1 MRPRASLEASA
12 DAFFKERA
20 ARYPGGPKI
29 LERTLEGVDLC
40 IAQRESLQPG
50 LVRFLSRQ

>member
-1 MRPRASLEASA
+1 ME
-12 DAFFKERA
+12 AFFKERA

-29 LERTLEGVDLC
+29 LARTLESVDLC